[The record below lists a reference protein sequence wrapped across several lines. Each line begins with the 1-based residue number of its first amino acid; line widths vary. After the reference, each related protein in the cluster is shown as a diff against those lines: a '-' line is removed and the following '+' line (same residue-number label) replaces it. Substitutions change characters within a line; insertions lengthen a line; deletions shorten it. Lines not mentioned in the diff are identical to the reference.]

1 MTMTKLWLLAL
12 LVPFSELNAQVVTP
26 GTDTARKTAGNE
38 LVKRAPESFMSGQ
51 IKYVSD
57 FTGRFNSAVTAG
69 DETALRALFNEDD
82 PRLPGRGRLAHPYVG
97 QVDAFIHSVLAGK
110 IVIPKRAAMNATIG
124 LKVSYDGAP
133 DTVVVHLRK
142 SYTAD
147 SAAYWH
153 ITKVLAPQRLAGEKV
168 YSKNAQAAKRLELPP
183 NANEVS
189 FLPLLRGLN
198 DYQSLA
204 AFTHC
209 VECRDTA
216 WQKVENALQNR
227 RLNAEAVVFNRIYL
241 TAGNWDIELREFIRE
256 KENSGWL
263 ISNLIEK

>member
-1 MTMTKLWLLAL
+1 MTKLWLLAL
-12 LVPFSELNAQVVTP
+12 LVPFSELHAQVTMP
-26 GTDTARKTAGNE
+26 AADAARQATEKE
-38 LVKRAPESFMSGQ
+38 LGKRAPESFMSGQ

-57 FTGRFNSAVTAG
+57 FIDRFNSAVKAD

-82 PRLPGRGRLAHPYVG
+82 PRLPGRGRIAHPYAG
-97 QVDAFIHSVLAGK
+97 QLDAFIHAMRAEK
-110 IVIPKRAAMNATIG
+110 IVIPKRAAINAAIG

-168 YSKNAQAAKRLELPP
+168 YSKNAQAVKRVELPP

-204 AFTHC
+204 PFTHC
-209 VECRDTA
+209 LECRDIA
-216 WQKVENALQNR
+216 WQKVENALRNG
-227 RLNAEAVVFNRIYL
+227 RLNAEAVVSNRIYL
-241 TAGNWDIELREFIRE
+241 TVGNWDVELSEFIRE

-263 ISNLIEK
+263 ISDLIEK